1 MERENVF
8 SAGFGP
14 VGNTEKKAL
23 GPIMSNFLGQFF
35 HVFRGKKKSQ
45 IFFKNTLASAL
56 KSCIKCPL
64 QKFFL

>member
-14 VGNTEKKAL
+14 VGKSEKKAL

-45 IFFKNTLASAL
+45 NFFENTLASAL
-56 KSCIKCPL
+56 KSYIKCLL
-64 QKFFL
+64 QKNFL